1 MVCLIRASP
10 GSSSVL
16 PPALLTQLR
25 LTPKTRPPQA
35 APPWVRLGVQ
45 LPCLVGAVFLY
56 FQDVVEGSAV
66 SASGLKT
73 IACVASVDLL
83 PALLYK
89 QLFFFLPKC
98 CFLCGCFFIEINQD
112 GLA

>member
-10 GSSSVL
+10 CSSPVL

-25 LTPKTRPPQA
+25 LTQNP
-35 APPWVRLGVQ
+35 APLWVRLGVQ
-45 LPCLVGAVFLY
+45 LPCLAGAVFLY
-56 FQDVVEGSAV
+56 FQDVAVGGSAV
-66 SASGLKT
+66 NASGLKT

-89 QLFFFLPKC
+89 QLLLPPQMLLSLWIFFY
-98 CFLCGCFFIEINQD
+98 IEINQD